1 MLGVVTGD
9 RCATCRR
16 RGPLDGGRCGRCW
29 ATSAGGDEAAR
40 AAAARDPGVPAAVVA
55 RLAADRSPLVRAEVA
70 ARADLPEPVIARL
83 ADPRVEHDATVLRRM
98 AGHPR
103 LGGGRAEALAATG
116 DVVVLRRLAANPGTP
131 PATLAVLATH
141 ADPATRNRARGR
153 LAGDRLTGAAR
164 ARLPVGLRRLL
175 GAPRP
180 P

>member
-1 MLGVVTGD
+1 MLGVVTGA

-29 ATSAGGDEAAR
+29 ATSTGGDEAAR
-40 AAAARDPGVPAAVVA
+40 AAAARDPGAPAAVLA

-70 ARADLPEPVIARL
+70 ARVDLPDPVIARL
-83 ADPRVEHDATVLRRM
+83 ADPRTERDATVLRRM

-103 LGGGRAEALAATG
+103 LGARAAALATTG

-131 PATLAVLATH
+131 AATLAVLATQPD
-141 ADPATRNRARGR
+141 AATRHRARGR
-153 LAGDRLTGAAR
+153 LAGARLTGTAR